1 MMMMM
6 LDIVLFYWVLSGGEG
21 RGGRGA
27 DFAHFLDG
35 FGLFFVIGTC
45 YSSLFLYLL
54 SMITY

>member
-1 MMMMM
+1 MSNDDDDVRYCII
-6 LDIVLFYWVLSGGEG
+6 LLGFIWGEEGGG
-21 RGGRGA
+21 

-45 YSSLFLYLL
+45 YFSLFLYLL